1 MDQNNGGI
9 IGKINTPT
17 TTVASGVWSLDS
29 QFESQS
35 GSTWPL
41 AFPQTT
47 IANSCRFNSGS
58 SDYLSKTISSSTG
71 KTFTLSFW
79 MKKSTDNSSMGLFHL
94 SSDNNGNHYIEI
106 ATKSGNGLD
115 IQLKNG
121 TSGTNATFLRRKT
134 NRLFRDFS
142 AWMNVVI
149 RFDSTQA
156 SASDRFRLYIN
167 GVQETSLDVD
177 STPDVP
183 QDYVTDLN
191 TNGSTLNIGRI
202 VTGSNYY
209 HGYFAEMIL
218 ADGSS
223 LGPTSFGATNPV
235 TNIWEPIAYTGT
247 YGTNGFKLNFTD
259 SSNLGDDTSG
269 NGNDFTVNNLTSVD
283 QSTDTCSNNFATM
296 NPLNLGAT
304 TGGEFLQGNL
314 DVHMGGTAQGV
325 YYSTIG
331 VSTGKW
337 YVEVNPDSGSGGNSY
352 IGVSGNTNDGGR
364 GANDYL
370 GARSNDYGYY
380 QSDGKVYSSG
390 TGATYGNTYS
400 NGNIIGVYLDLDNNK
415 LYFSING
422 TLQNSGTG
430 VSITDPASTQ
440 QGAYFFCVGDDNAYA
455 ERRFNLNFGSPIES
469 ISSGN
474 TDGEFG
480 NFEYSTT
487 ITGDGAS
494 KTFKALCTKNLAEYG

>member
-17 TTVASGVWSLDS
+17 TSVASGVWSLDS

-47 IANSCRFNSGS
+47 FSNSVRMNGDQDDDS
-58 SDYLSKTISSSTG
+58 LSKSISGVNIT
-71 KTFTLSFW
+71 KFTLSFW
-79 MKKSTDNSSMGLFHL
+79 TKYAAVQGIGSEGPIIFSSENNSS
-94 SSDNNGNHYIEI
+94 DYITFQFNT
-106 ATKSGNGLD
+106 ANQVDFSF
-115 IQLKNG
+115 QG
-121 TSGTNATFLRRKT
+121 TQNRRIT
-134 NRLFRDFS
+134 NRVFRDPS
-142 AWMNVVI
+142 AYYHFLVVI
-149 RFDSTQA
+149 DTTQST
-156 SASDRFRLYIN
+156 ASDRLKIYVN
-167 GVQETSLDVD
+167 GSQETSFAT
-177 STPDVP
+177 STTNVS
-183 QDYVTDLN
+183 QDANISPIDE
-191 TNGSTLNIGRI
+191 TLNYSIGRYN
-202 VTGSNYY
+202 SQSSDFCYD
-209 HGYFAEMIL
+209 GYLAEFIAVYGQAL
-218 ADGSS
+218 T
-223 LGPTSFGATNPV
+223 PTSFGATNPV
-235 TNIWEPIAYTGT
+235 TNIWEPIAYAGT
-247 YGTNGFKLNFTD
+247 YGSNGFKLNFSD
-259 SSNLGDDTSG
+259 ASNLGDDTSG
-269 NGNDFTVNNLTSVD
+269 NGNDFTVNNLTSID
-283 QSTDTCSNNFATM
+283 QSTDTPSNNFATM

-304 TGGEFLQGNL
+304 TGGEFLNGNL
-314 DVHMGGTAQGV
+314 DVHMGGTAKGV